1 MSSSSRYPDQIPA
14 RAGYFRAIQSYIS
27 SEPEEGLVDP
37 GDSAITFPNGYTSS
51 IVLLESIVVNYV
63 DFAAGDL
70 LKDLGRSVTIV
81 DAEGRHIARYREVQR
96 VNGLST
102 EGVGP
107 VVDSL
112 DSAYGCFFVK
122 TWSADGQ
129 GVYVVRT
136 G

>member
-1 MSSSSRYPDQIPA
+1 MSSASRYPDQIPA
-14 RAGYFRAIQSYIS
+14 RVGYFRAIQSYIS
-27 SEPEEGLVDP
+27 SEPVGSID

-51 IVLLESIVVNYV
+51 IVLLDSIVVNYV

-96 VNGLST
+96 VNGSST

-107 VVDSL
+107 IVDPL
-112 DSAYGCFFVK
+112 DSVYGCFFVK